1 MIGFYSN
8 VFTTDSNIRHSD
20 EYIVY
25 EEDNNVVL
33 KILAPEL
40 SKQDIDID
48 VNDKFVLIKTNKED
62 LSDKTFQRILN
73 HKFRLV
79 KPVNKD
85 SVTASL
91 TNGVLTLQMP
101 IQKSSL
107 PKKIDI
113 T

>member
-8 VFTTDSNIRHSD
+8 IFTTDSNVRHSD
-20 EYIVY
+20 DYIVY
-25 EEDNNVVL
+25 EEDNNVIL
-33 KILAPEL
+33 KVLAPEL
-40 SKQDIDID
+40 LKQDIDID

-62 LSDKTFQRILN
+62 LSNKTFQRILN
-73 HKFRLV
+73 HKFKLI
-79 KPVNKD
+79 KPVKKD
-85 SVTASL
+85 NVTASL

-101 IQKSSL
+101 IQNSSL

>member
-8 VFTTDSNIRHSD
+8 VFTTDSNVRHSD

-25 EEDNNVVL
+25 EEEGNVIL
-33 KILAPEL
+33 KVLAPEI
-40 SKQDIDID
+40 SKQDLDIE

-62 LSDKTFQRILN
+62 LSSKTFQRILN

-79 KPVNKD
+79 KPVDKD
-85 SVTASL
+85 NVSARL
-91 TNGVLTLQMP
+91 TDGVLILEMP

-107 PKKIDI
+107 AKKINI
-113 T
+113 M